1 MGVFSYLSLKK
12 PAALLW
18 KAFSP
23 SRDIIEDETTEPEK
37 YEVEKEE
44 ETDKDQ
50 NGRKIS
56 EGSTTSSG
64 VSDVSGSYLSDSL
77 LSSSAEMSSSLGP
90 CLVPRLEMIPV
101 ESGETG
107 LNRSESSVVLLES
120 PSNRNY
126 LREDSQ
132 LRSKINESGRTILQ
146 ESEL

>member
-37 YEVEKEE
+37 DEVEKEDS
-44 ETDKDQ
+44 ETDKAQ
-50 NGRKIS
+50 NERKIS
-56 EGSTTSSG
+56 EGSNTSSG

-90 CLVPRLEMIPV
+90 CVVPRLEMIQG

-132 LRSKINESGRTILQ
+132 LRSKINESGRV
-146 ESEL
+146 EPYWRN